1 MSYFATSFLHCA
13 FAHASSFASKKY
25 QIEENKTDVLRKVSE
40 STAWTF
46 EMVLLLRQG
55 ERVP

>member
-1 MSYFATSFLHCA
+1 MGCMQQPRSYI
-13 FAHASSFASKKY
+13 AHAFSFASKKY
-25 QIEENKTDVLRKVSE
+25 QIEENKTDIPRKVSE

-46 EMVLLLRQG
+46 EMVLLSRQG